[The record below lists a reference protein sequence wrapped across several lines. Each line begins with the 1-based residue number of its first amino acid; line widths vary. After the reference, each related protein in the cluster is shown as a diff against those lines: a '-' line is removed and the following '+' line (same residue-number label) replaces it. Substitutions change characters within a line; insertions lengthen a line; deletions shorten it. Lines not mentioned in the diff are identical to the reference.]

1 MTLAVTSVSTWERFF
16 RAAAGLDVDKNDIK
30 RHQDFIDAQL
40 RSLVVRAEAVAKANG
55 RDIIE
60 MWDLPITAGLQACLH
75 EFDRLDAD
83 LDPASALRGITPLPP
98 TDFDYSEQTRDD
110 IVSVAGG
117 LSVALARVLRLLDPD
132 VKNPQTTHWERAER
146 LFAVLL

>member
-30 RHQDFIDAQL
+30 RHQDFIDARL

-55 RDIIE
+55 RDLIE
-60 MWDLPITAGLQACLH
+60 LWDLPITAGLQACLH
-75 EFDRLDAD
+75 DFDRLDAD
-83 LDPASALRGITPLPP
+83 LELASALREITPLPP
-98 TDFDYSEQTRDD
+98 TDFGYSEQTRNNL
-110 IVSVAGG
+110 VSVAGG
-117 LSVALARVLRLLDPD
+117 VSVALARVLRLLDPD
-132 VKNPQTTHWERAER
+132 VKNPQSTHWERAER